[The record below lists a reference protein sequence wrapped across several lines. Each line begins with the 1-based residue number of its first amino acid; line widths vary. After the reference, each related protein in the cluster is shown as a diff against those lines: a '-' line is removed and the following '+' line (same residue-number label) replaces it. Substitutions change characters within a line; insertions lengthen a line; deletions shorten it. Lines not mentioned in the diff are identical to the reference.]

1 MRKILLGISVL
12 ISLAFLASCG
22 GGSSGSSGAAG
33 ADGAA
38 GTAGTDGTN
47 GTDGT
52 AGTDGTIAVPSAD
65 GLTITKTSTTD
76 DTDVTLTSITAFDIK
91 IVGMDNRT
99 VDSRE
104 RLYVYE
110 GLADKGKSAP
120 WDTGFAS
127 ITGLRLTTG
136 TDSLDPRL
144 KTADNITLTVTRNT
158 ATVHGT
164 DYLTICAGNEAGD
177 ATVCDS
183 VLVNNRGIGN
193 ELETSDND
201 TVFFAFVNSST
212 VNVGGLGT
220 PDNTTSVRALTE
232 SKAGTPSFGTATDTA
247 VAYTTTEF
255 IGGAAVGDSNYVLHT
270 TGSDNW
276 TITTLGGSAIATG
289 IFDNTTVNGSSVDAA
304 DIASDGTSLFAVAVT
319 GSQVYADNATFV
331 LKKIAVGGT
340 KTTLGVSGSNG
351 FKLTAGGGTRNPVCL
366 AASDRGVVIGTTDNV
381 SGVVFAGLESDNT
394 TGPFTIANFGA
405 NVDNYTAT
413 TTSGCDMTYA
423 SNLDSGDNRTFYMA
437 YDNVT
442 VLNVFKLID
451 NSSNAGAGAITIGT
465 PITQALGATAQGI
478 HIGVNSDDAA
488 VVLVDNG
495 SNAMLYRMDN
505 STATSLT
512 LLYDY
517 TSLSSGSGVAL
528 GVNGKKYTIVTG
540 KAAKTNVRV
549 FYDE

>member
-1 MRKILLGISVL
+1 MDL
-12 ISLAFLASCG
+12 
-22 GGSSGSSGAAG
+22 
-33 ADGAA
+33 
-38 GTAGTDGTN
+38 
-47 GTDGT
+47 
-52 AGTDGTIAVPSAD
+52 
-65 GLTITKTSTTD
+65 
-76 DTDVTLTSITAFDIK
+76 TLTSIAAFDIK
-91 IVGMDNRT
+91 IVDMDNRT

-120 WDTGFAS
+120 WDTGFSS
-127 ITGLRLTTG
+127 ITGLRVTSASG
-136 TDSLDPRL
+136 DSLDPRL
-144 KTADNITLTVTRNT
+144 KTADNITLTVDQNT

-164 DYLTICAGNEAGD
+164 NYLTICAGNEAGD

-201 TVFFAFVNSST
+201 TVFFAFVNSSS

-247 VAYTTTEF
+247 VGYIPTEF
-255 IGGAAVGDSNYVLHT
+255 IGGVAVGASNYVLHT

-276 TITTLGGSAIATG
+276 TISQLGGSAIATG

-319 GSQVYADNATFV
+319 GSTTVADNATFV
-331 LKKIAVGGT
+331 LKKVSVDGT
-340 KTTLGVSGSNG
+340 KTTLGVSGNNG
-351 FKLTAGGGTRNPVCL
+351 FKLTVGTDTIGYGIRNPLCL
-366 AASDRGVVIGTTDNV
+366 AASDRGVVIGTTDNA

-394 TGPFTIANFGA
+394 TGPFTIANYGSGA
-405 NVDNYTAT
+405 DNMSVA

-423 SNLDSGDNRTFYMA
+423 SNLNSGDNRTFYMA

-451 NSSNAGAGAITIGT
+451 NSSNAGGGAITIGT

-495 SNAMLYRMDN
+495 TNAMLYRMDN

-517 TSLSSGSGVAL
+517 TGLSSGSGVAL

-540 KAAKTNVRV
+540 KTAKTNVRV